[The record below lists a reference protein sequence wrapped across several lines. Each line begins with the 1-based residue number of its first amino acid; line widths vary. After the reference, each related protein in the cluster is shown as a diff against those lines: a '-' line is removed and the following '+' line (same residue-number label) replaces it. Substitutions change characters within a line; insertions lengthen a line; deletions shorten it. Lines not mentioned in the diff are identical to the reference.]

1 MRRRSRSLLT
11 AIEDKTGLVVG
22 LEKVTVRHYRG
33 ENGTLESD
41 NKGTDVW
48 LYLVDPGNGK
58 ILTRESTPVKK

>member
-1 MRRRSRSLLT
+1 MRRRARSLLT

-22 LEKVTVRHYRG
+22 LETLTSRHYLG

-48 LYLVDPGNGK
+48 LYLVDPGTGK
-58 ILTRESTPVKK
+58 ILTRDSTHVKK